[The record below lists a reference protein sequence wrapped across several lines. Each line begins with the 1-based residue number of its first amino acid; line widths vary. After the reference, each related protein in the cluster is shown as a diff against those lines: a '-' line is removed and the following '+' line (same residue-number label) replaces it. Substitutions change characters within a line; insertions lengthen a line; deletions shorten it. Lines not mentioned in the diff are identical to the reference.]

1 MRVLVTGAN
10 GFVGT
15 AAVRRLQQGSDFEVR
30 CAVRYISPAV
40 SSSLATAET
49 VVVGDIDGGT
59 DWRATLEGVDVVV
72 HTAARVHMMHE
83 TEADPLAAFRRV
95 NTEGS
100 VNLARQAA
108 RAGVRRLVFISSVKV
123 NGEATPPGQPFRPQD
138 PAQRP
143 DDPYGIS
150 KFEAE
155 QGLRE
160 VAAATGLEVVVIR
173 PVLVYGPGVRA
184 NFESMMKWVARGVP
198 LPLGAI
204 RANRRSLMG
213 LDNLADLI
221 ACCVTHPA
229 AAGQV
234 FFAADGEDVSTTE
247 LLTRVGAALGKL
259 PLLLPVPPVLLQVGA
274 RLVGRGELAQRL
286 CGSLQVDI
294 STNAQLLGWRPPLS
308 LDAGLAQTAGA
319 FLAGQVIT
327 NGKSLSDSRI

>member
-1 MRVLVTGAN
+1 MRVLVAGAN
-10 GFVGT
+10 GFVGA
-15 AAVRRLQQGSDFEVR
+15 AAVRRLQQGGACEVR
-30 CAVRYISPAV
+30 RALRSAAPAV
-40 SSSLATAET
+40 PATSAAADN
-49 VVVGDIDGGT
+49 VAVGAT
-59 DWRATLEGVDVVV
+59 DWHAALEGVDVVV
-72 HTAARVHMMHE
+72 HTAARVHMMRE
-83 TEADPLAAFRRV
+83 TESDPLAAFRRV

-138 PAQRP
+138 PALRP

-204 RANRRSLMG
+204 RANRRSLVG

-221 ACCVTHPA
+221 TCCATHPS

-234 FFAADGEDVSTTE
+234 FFAADGEDVSTME
-247 LLTRVGAALGKL
+247 LLTRVGAALGKSTR
-259 PLLLPVPPVLLQVGA
+259 LLPVPPALLQAGA
-274 RLVGRGELAQRL
+274 RLAGRGA
-286 CGSLQVDI
+286 V
-294 STNAQLLGWRPPLS
+294 A
-308 LDAGLAQTAGA
+308 
-319 FLAGQVIT
+319 
-327 NGKSLSDSRI
+327 

>member
-10 GFVGT
+10 GFVGA
-15 AAVRRLQQGSDFEVR
+15 AAVRRLQQGDACEVR
-30 CAVRYISPAV
+30 RALRRTSQAVPSTSA
-40 SSSLATAET
+40 AADT
-49 VVVGDIDGGT
+49 VAVGDIDGGT
-59 DWRATLEGVDVVV
+59 DWRAALEGVDVVV

-95 NTEGS
+95 NAEGS

-108 RAGVRRLVFISSVKV
+108 QAKVRRLVFISSVKV
-123 NGEATPPGQPFRPQD
+123 NGEATLPGQPFRPQD
-138 PAQRP
+138 PARRP

-204 RANRRSLMG
+204 RTNRRSLVG
-213 LDNLADLI
+213 IDNLADLI

-247 LLTRVGAALGKL
+247 LLTRVGAALGK
-259 PLLLPVPPVLLQVGA
+259 PARLLPVPPALLQAGA
-274 RLVGRGELAQRL
+274 RLTGLGALAQRL

-294 STNAQLLGWRPPLS
+294 DANARLLGWGPSVS
-308 LDAGLAQTAGA
+308 LDAGLKQTAGA
-319 FLAGQVIT
+319 FRAAQAT
-327 NGKSLSDSRI
+327 

>member
-10 GFVGT
+10 GFVGA
-15 AAVRRLQQGSDFEVR
+15 AAVRRLLQGGTCEVR
-30 CAVRYISPAV
+30 RALRSATPAAHDP
-40 SSSLATAET
+40 SAGPDT
-49 VVVGDIDGGT
+49 VAVGDIDGAT
-59 DWRATLEGVDVVV
+59 DWRAALDGVDVVV
-72 HTAARVHMMHE
+72 HTAARVHMMRE
-83 TEADPLAAFRRV
+83 SASDPLTAFRRV

-100 VNLARQAA
+100 LNLARQTVD
-108 RAGVRRLVFISSVKV
+108 AGVRRLVFISSVKV

-138 PAQRP
+138 PALRP

-160 VAAATGLEVVVIR
+160 VAAATGLEIVVIR

-204 RANRRSLMG
+204 RANRRSLVG
-213 LDNLADLI
+213 IDNLADLI
-221 ACCVTHPA
+221 ACCAVHPA
-229 AAGQV
+229 AAGEV

-247 LLTRVGAALGKL
+247 LLTRVGTALGK
-259 PLLLPVPPVLLQVGA
+259 PARLLPAPAELLQAGA
-274 RLVGRGELAQRL
+274 RLIGRGADAQRL

-294 STNAQLLGWRPPLS
+294 STNARLLGWHPPFS
-308 LDAGLAQTAGA
+308 LDVGLKQTAEA
-319 FLAGQVIT
+319 FRVEQETWSGSGNA
-327 NGKSLSDSRI
+327 SSRI

>member
-1 MRVLVTGAN
+1 MKVLVTGAN

-15 AAVRRLQQGSDFEVR
+15 ATVRRLLQGGAYEVR
-30 CAVRYISPAV
+30 RALRSATPAAHDP
-40 SSSLATAET
+40 SAAPDT
-49 VVVGDIDGGT
+49 VAVGDIDGAT
-59 DWRATLEGVDVVV
+59 DWRAALEGVDVVV

-100 VNLARQAA
+100 VNLACQAA
-108 RAGVRRLVFISSVKV
+108 EAGVRRLVFISSVKV
-123 NGEATPPGQPFRPQD
+123 NGEATPPGQPLRPQD
-138 PAQRP
+138 PAMCP

-160 VAAATGLEVVVIR
+160 VAAATGLDVVVIR

-204 RANRRSLMG
+204 RTNRRSLVG
-213 LDNLADLI
+213 IDNLADLI

-247 LLTRVGAALGKL
+247 LLTSVGAALGK
-259 PLLLPVPPVLLQVGA
+259 PARLLPVPAKMLQAGA
-274 RLVGRGELAQRL
+274 RLIGRGAVAQRL

-294 STNAQLLGWRPPLS
+294 STNARLLGWHPPFS
-308 LDAGLAQTAGA
+308 LDVGLKQTADA
-319 FLAGQVIT
+319 FLDTQVTEHGKRHAG
-327 NGKSLSDSRI
+327 SRI

>member
-15 AAVRRLQQGSDFEVR
+15 ATVRHLLQGGVCEVRRALRS
-30 CAVRYISPAV
+30 ATPAAHDP
-40 SSSLATAET
+40 SATPDT
-49 VVVGDIDGGT
+49 VAVGDIDGAT
-59 DWRATLEGVDVVV
+59 DWCAALAGVDVVV
-72 HTAARVHMMHE
+72 HTAARVHMMRE
-83 TEADPLAAFRRV
+83 TEADPLVTFRRI

-108 RAGVRRLVFISSVKV
+108 EAGVRRLVFISSVKV

-138 PAQRP
+138 PVLCP

-204 RANRRSLMG
+204 RANRRSLVG
-213 LDNLADLI
+213 LDNLVDLI
-221 ACCVTHPA
+221 ACCATHPA

-247 LLTRVGAALGKL
+247 LLTRVGAELGK
-259 PLLLPVPPVLLQVGA
+259 PARLLPVPPVLLQAGA
-274 RLVGRGELAQRL
+274 RLAGCGAVVQRL

-294 STNAQLLGWRPPLS
+294 SANTRLLGWQPPLS
-308 LDAGLAQTAGA
+308 LGAGLSRAAGA
-319 FLAGQVIT
+319 FLAAQET
-327 NGKSLSDSRI
+327 RNGNGDAGSRV

>member
-10 GFVGT
+10 GFVG
-15 AAVRRLQQGSDFEVR
+15 AATVRHLQQSCDFEVR
-30 CAVRYISPAV
+30 CAVRSGAPAV
-40 SSSLATAET
+40 SSSLPTAET
-49 VVVGDIDGGT
+49 VVVGDINAGT
-59 DWRATLEGVDVVV
+59 DWRAALEGVDVVV
-72 HTAARVHMMHE
+72 HTAARVHMMRE

-138 PAQRP
+138 PALCP

-173 PVLVYGPGVRA
+173 PVLVYGPGVGA
-184 NFESMMKWVARGVP
+184 NFERMMKWVARGVP

-204 RANRRSLMG
+204 RANRRSLVG

-221 ACCVTHPA
+221 TCCATHPA

-234 FFAADGEDVSTTE
+234 FFAADGEDMSTAQ
-247 LLTRVGAALGKL
+247 LITRVGAALGK
-259 PLLLPVPPVLLQVGA
+259 PARLLPVPPALLQVGA
-274 RLVGRGELAQRL
+274 RLAGRGAVAQRL

-294 STNAQLLGWRPPLS
+294 ELNRELLGWTPPFEMDGELRK
-308 LDAGLAQTAGA
+308 TAEYYRRDK
-319 FLAGQVIT
+319 FLRGHLGV
-327 NGKSLSDSRI
+327 

>member
-10 GFVGT
+10 GFVGA
-15 AAVRRLQQGSDFEVR
+15 AAVRRLLQGGACEVR
-30 CAVRYISPAV
+30 RALRSATPAAHDP
-40 SSSLATAET
+40 SAAPDT
-49 VVVGDIDGGT
+49 VAVGDIDGAT
-59 DWRATLEGVDVVV
+59 DWRAALEGVDVVV
-72 HTAARVHMMHE
+72 HTAARVHMMRE

-108 RAGVRRLVFISSVKV
+108 GARVRRLVFISSVKV
-123 NGEATPPGQPFRPQD
+123 NGEATPPGQPFRPQE
-138 PAQRP
+138 PALRP

-160 VAAATGLEVVVIR
+160 LAAATGLEVVVIR

-184 NFESMMKWVARGVP
+184 NFESMMRWVARGLP

-204 RANRRSLMG
+204 RANRRSLVG

-221 ACCVTHPA
+221 ACCATHPA

-234 FFAADGEDVSTTE
+234 FFAADGEDVSTVE
-247 LLTRVGAALGKL
+247 LITRVGAALGK
-259 PLLLPVPPVLLQVGA
+259 PARLLPVPPVLLGACA
-274 RLVGRGELAQRL
+274 RLAGRAEVAQRL
-286 CGSLQVDI
+286 CDSLQVDI
-294 STNAQLLGWRPPLS
+294 SANAQLLGWRPPLS
-308 LDAGLAQTAGA
+308 LDAGLSRTAGA
-319 FLAGQVIT
+319 FLAAQKIW
-327 NGKSLSDSRI
+327 NGNGDAGSRV

>member
-10 GFVGT
+10 GFVGA
-15 AAVRRLQQGSDFEVR
+15 AAVRRLQQ
-30 CAVRYISPAV
+30 
-40 SSSLATAET
+40 
-49 VVVGDIDGGT
+49 GDIDGGT
-59 DWRATLEGVDVVV
+59 DWRAALEGVDVVV
-72 HTAARVHMMHE
+72 HTAARVHMMRE
-83 TEADPLAAFRRV
+83 TESDPLAAFRRV

-108 RAGVRRLVFISSVKV
+108 QAGVRRLVFISSVKV
-123 NGEATPPGQPFRPQD
+123 NGESTPPGRPFRPQD
-138 PAQRP
+138 AALRP

-184 NFESMMKWVARGVP
+184 NFESMMKWVARGLP

-204 RANRRSLMG
+204 RANRRSLVG

-221 ACCVTHPA
+221 ACCVAHPA

-247 LLTRVGAALGKL
+247 LLTRVGEALGK
-259 PLLLPVPPVLLQVGA
+259 PARLLPAPLALLQAGA
-274 RLVGRGELAQRL
+274 RLAGRGAVAQRL

-294 STNAQLLGWRPPLS
+294 SANAQLLGWRPPFS
-308 LDAGLAQTAGA
+308 LDAGLSQTAGA
-319 FLAGQVIT
+319 FLAAQAIR
-327 NGKSLSDSRI
+327 NGNGHAGSRV

>member
-10 GFVGT
+10 GFVG
-15 AAVRRLQQGSDFEVR
+15 AATVRCLLQGGACEVRRALRS
-30 CAVRYISPAV
+30 ITPAAHDPSGAPDKV
-40 SSSLATAET
+40 A
-49 VVVGDIDGGT
+49 VGDIDGAT
-59 DWRATLEGVDVVV
+59 DWRAALEGLDVVV
-72 HTAARVHMMHE
+72 HTAARVHMMRE

-100 VNLARQAA
+100 MNLARQAA

-138 PAQRP
+138 PALRP

-173 PVLVYGPGVRA
+173 PVMVYGPGVRA

-204 RANRRSLMG
+204 HANRRSLVG

-221 ACCVTHPA
+221 ACCVRHPA
-229 AAGQV
+229 ASGQV

-247 LLTRVGAALGKL
+247 LLTRVGAALGK
-259 PLLLPVPPVLLQVGA
+259 PARLLPVPPALLQAGA
-274 RLVGRGELAQRL
+274 RLAGQGPVAQRL

-294 STNAQLLGWRPPLS
+294 SANVQVLGWRPPFS
-308 LDAGLAQTAGA
+308 LAAGLEQTASA
-319 FLAGQVIT
+319 FRAAQSTI
-327 NGKSLSDSRI
+327 NGNNNARSWL